1 MDNDQ
6 DGSWLTLDEAA
17 QKLGLSKDALR
28 KRVLRGKLH
37 AQRGNNGTIRV
48 LVTSEMLAGHVQD
61 EPGHVQDGL
70 GTGHLLVQLEE
81 VREQAAALAREL
93 AQAMERAA
101 RAEGRGEAIL
111 TAISE
116 LREALAAERARA
128 DRLEAALAEARRPWL
143 ARVIE
148 GLKRKGS

>member
-61 EPGHVQDGL
+61 DHGPVQDSTV
-70 GTGHLLVQLEE
+70 TGHLLVQLEE
-81 VREQAAALAREL
+81 VREQAAVLAREL

-101 RAEGRGEAIL
+101 RAEGRGEAML
-111 TAISE
+111 TAMSE
-116 LREALAAERARA
+116 LREALGAERARA
-128 DRLEAALAEARRPWL
+128 DRLEAALAEARKPALVRL
-143 ARVIE
+143 LEALR
-148 GLKRKGS
+148 RR